1 MSFTHKTPNYGLPQ
15 YTEKDKPSVLVDMNG
30 AYLAIDKGM
39 HDNSVTLESLQN
51 QVDAVNNRMDAVE
64 TEFQNTQQLANTALQ
79 QSTEA
84 KAIAVSAQNAAN
96 LAEHHAELAKNAA
109 EQAAQNAQQAAQ
121 NAQQAANSVAGLR
134 DQVSQ
139 NTANIATLQNK
150 VNTNTQN
157 ISNLQVKTENI
168 SQEVTVINQFI
179 SRVSTYK
186 TKRYARPNMPLWEGY
201 EEYLYPTSTAGWEID
216 LSWNPDLKTLIINSN
231 GNRVIRAEWE
241 GDVITNP
248 MPENTQNVVIPQSA
262 LLSYQGKATVP
273 LVRLPFMVSSEDFE
287 KEINAGAIIFQI
299 GKTINVQ
306 LPGNVSNQV
315 VEVPFQSFT
324 NTIIVAPGGDP
335 GADGNKWLWLMMKT
349 TGVAGNNSA
358 WLVRSP
364 AIGDGRTVNLSFFET
379 LIDYFDN

>member
-1 MSFTHKTPNYGLPQ
+1 MSFSHTTPNYGLPQ
-15 YTEKDKPSVLVDMNG
+15 YGENDKPSILVDMND
-30 AYLAIDKGM
+30 AYLIIDQAMG
-39 HDNSVTLESLQN
+39 DNSSTLTSLQN
-51 QVDAVNNRMDAVE
+51 QVDAVDNRMDAVE

-109 EQAAQNAQQAAQ
+109 EQAAQNAQQAA
-121 NAQQAANSVAGLR
+121 NSVAGLR
-134 DQVSQ
+134 DQVDQ

-157 ISNLQVKTENI
+157 ISNLQTKTENI
-168 SQEVTVINQFI
+168 RQEVTVINQFI

-186 TKRYARPNMPLWEGY
+186 TKRYDRPNIPLWDGY

-216 LSWNPDLKTLIINSN
+216 LSWNPDLKTLIINST

-241 GDVITNP
+241 GNVITNP
-248 MPENTQNVVIPQSA
+248 MPENTQNVLIPGSA
-262 LLSYQGKATVP
+262 LLSYRGKATVP
-273 LVRLPFMVSSEDFE
+273 LVRLPFMVSPEDFG
-287 KEINAGAIIFQI
+287 KEINAGTISFQI

-306 LPGNVSNQV
+306 LPGDVSNQA

-324 NTIIVAPGGDP
+324 NKIIVAPGGDS
-335 GADGNKWLWLMMKT
+335 GADGNKWLWLMMMT
-349 TGVAGNNSA
+349 TGVSSNNPA

-364 AIGDGRTVNLSFFET
+364 AIGDGRTVNLSFFKT

>member
-1 MSFTHKTPNYGLPQ
+1 MSFSHKTPNYGLPQ
-15 YTEKDKPSVLVDMNG
+15 YVENDKPSILVDMND
-30 AYLAIDKGM
+30 AYLIIDQGM
-39 HDNSVTLESLQN
+39 HDNSNTLTSLQN
-51 QVDAVNNRMDAVE
+51 QVEAVNNRMDAVE

-96 LAEHHAELAKNAA
+96 LAEHHAELSKNAA
-109 EQAAQNAQQAAQ
+109 EQAAQ

-139 NTANIATLQNK
+139 NTANIAALQNK

-168 SQEVTVINQFI
+168 NQEVTVINQFI

-186 TKRYARPNMPLWEGY
+186 TKRYARPNIPLWNGY
-201 EEYLYPTSTAGWEID
+201 DQYLYATSSAGWEID
-216 LSWNPDLKTLIINSN
+216 LSWNPDLKTLIINST

-241 GDVITNP
+241 GDAITNP
-248 MPENTQNVVIPQSA
+248 LPENSQNVIIPGSA
-262 LLSYQGKATVP
+262 LLSYQGKPTVP
-273 LVRLPFMVSSEDFE
+273 LVRLPFMVSSADFE
-287 KEINAGAIIFQI
+287 KEINAGTISFQI

-306 LPGNVSNQV
+306 LPDGVSNQV

-335 GADGNKWLWLMMKT
+335 NVDGNRWLWVMMKT
-349 TGVAGNNSA
+349 TGVRGNNSA

>member
-1 MSFTHKTPNYGLPQ
+1 MSFSHKTPNYGLPQ
-15 YTEKDKPSVLVDMNG
+15 YGENDKPSILVDMND
-30 AYLAIDKGM
+30 AYLIIDQVM
-39 HDNSVTLESLQN
+39 HDNSNTLTSLQN

-109 EQAAQNAQQAAQ
+109 EQAAQNAQQAA
-121 NAQQAANSVAGLR
+121 NSVAGLR
-134 DQVSQ
+134 DQVDQ
-139 NTANIATLQNK
+139 NTANITTLQNK

-168 SQEVTVINQFI
+168 RQEVTVINQFI

-186 TKRYARPNMPLWEGY
+186 TKRYSRPNIPLWDGY

-216 LSWNPDLKTLIINSN
+216 LSWNPDLKALIINSS

-241 GDVITNP
+241 GNVITNP
-248 MPENTQNVVIPQSA
+248 MPENTQNVLIPGSA

-273 LVRLPFMVSSEDFE
+273 LVRLPFMVTSEDFE
-287 KEINAGAIIFQI
+287 KEINAGTISFQI

-306 LPGNVSNQV
+306 LPGEASNQA

-324 NTIIVAPGGDP
+324 NTIIVAPGGNS
-335 GADGNKWLWLMMKT
+335 GEDGNKWLWLMMKT
-349 TGVAGNNSA
+349 TGVSGNNSA

-364 AIGDGRTVNLSFFET
+364 AIGDGRTVNLSFFKT

>member
-39 HDNSVTLESLQN
+39 HDNSTTLESMQN

-96 LAEHHAELAKNAA
+96 LAEHHAELSKNAA
-109 EQAAQNAQQAAQ
+109 EQAAQ

-139 NTANIATLQNK
+139 NTANIAALQNN

-168 SQEVTVINQFI
+168 NQEVTVINQFI

-186 TKRYARPNMPLWEGY
+186 TKRYARPNIPLWNGY
-201 EEYLYPTSTAGWEID
+201 DQYLYATSSAGWEID
-216 LSWNPDLKTLIINSN
+216 LSWNPDLKTLIINST

-241 GDVITNP
+241 GDAITNP
-248 MPENTQNVVIPQSA
+248 LPENSQNVIIPGSA
-262 LLSYQGKATVP
+262 LLSYQGKPTVP
-273 LVRLPFMVSSEDFE
+273 LVRLPFMVSSADFE
-287 KEINAGAIIFQI
+287 KEINAGTISFQI

-306 LPGNVSNQV
+306 LPDGASNQV

-335 GADGNKWLWLMMKT
+335 GVDGNKWLWVMMKT
-349 TGVAGNNSA
+349 TGVRGNNSA

>member
-1 MSFTHKTPNYGLPQ
+1 MSFSHKTPNYGLPQ
-15 YTEKDKPSVLVDMNG
+15 YVENDKPSILVDMND
-30 AYLAIDKGM
+30 AYLIIDQGM
-39 HDNSVTLESLQN
+39 HDNSNTLTSLQN
-51 QVDAVNNRMDAVE
+51 QVEAVNNRMDAVE

-96 LAEHHAELAKNAA
+96 LAEHHAELSKNAA
-109 EQAAQNAQQAAQ
+109 EQAAQ
-121 NAQQAANSVAGLR
+121 NAQQAANSVAGLG

-139 NTANIATLQNK
+139 NTANIAALQNK

-168 SQEVTVINQFI
+168 NQEVTVINQFI

-186 TKRYARPNMPLWEGY
+186 TKRYARPNIPLWNGY
-201 EEYLYPTSTAGWEID
+201 DQYLYATSSAGWEID
-216 LSWNPDLKTLIINSN
+216 LSWNPDLKTLIINST

-241 GDVITNP
+241 GDAITNP
-248 MPENTQNVVIPQSA
+248 LPENSQNVIIPGSA
-262 LLSYQGKATVP
+262 LLSYQGKPTVP
-273 LVRLPFMVSSEDFE
+273 LVRLPFMVSSADFE
-287 KEINAGAIIFQI
+287 KEINAGTISFQI

-306 LPGNVSNQV
+306 LPDGVSNQV

-335 GADGNKWLWLMMKT
+335 DVDGNRWLWVMMKT
-349 TGVAGNNSA
+349 TGVRGNNSA

>member
-109 EQAAQNAQQAAQ
+109 EQVAQNAQQAAQ

-306 LPGNVSNQV
+306 LPGNLSNQV

-349 TGVAGNNSA
+349 TGVAGNNPA

-364 AIGDGRTVNLSFFET
+364 AIGDGRMVNLSFFET

>member
-1 MSFTHKTPNYGLPQ
+1 MSFSHKTPNYGLPQ
-15 YTEKDKPSVLVDMNG
+15 YVENDKPSILVDMND
-30 AYLAIDKGM
+30 AYLIIDQGM
-39 HDNSVTLESLQN
+39 HDNSNTLTSLQN
-51 QVDAVNNRMDAVE
+51 QVEAVNNRMDAVE

-96 LAEHHAELAKNAA
+96 LAEHHAELSKNAA
-109 EQAAQNAQQAAQ
+109 EQAAQ

-139 NTANIATLQNK
+139 NTANIAALQNK

-168 SQEVTVINQFI
+168 NQEVTVINQFI

-186 TKRYARPNMPLWEGY
+186 TKRYARPNIPLWNGY
-201 EEYLYPTSTAGWEID
+201 DQYLYATSSAGWEID
-216 LSWNPDLKTLIINSN
+216 LSWNPDLKTLIINST

-241 GDVITNP
+241 GDAITNP
-248 MPENTQNVVIPQSA
+248 LPENSQNVIIPGSA
-262 LLSYQGKATVP
+262 LLSYQGKPTVP
-273 LVRLPFMVSSEDFE
+273 LVRLPFMVTSADFE
-287 KEINAGAIIFQI
+287 KEINAGTISFQI

-306 LPGNVSNQV
+306 LPDGVSNQV

-335 GADGNKWLWLMMKT
+335 DVDGNRWLWVMMKT
-349 TGVAGNNSA
+349 TGVRGNNSA